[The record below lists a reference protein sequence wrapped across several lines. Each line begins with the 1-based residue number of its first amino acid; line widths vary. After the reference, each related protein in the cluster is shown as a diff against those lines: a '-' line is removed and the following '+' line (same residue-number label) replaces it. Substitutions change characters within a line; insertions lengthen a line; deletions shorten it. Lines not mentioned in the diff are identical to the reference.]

1 MEIDQKRNLQS
12 RYVADTILYIIYYN
26 VDISLTFSGTKVR
39 FIDVLEKWNN
49 FSDIPYTFMCVL

>member
-49 FSDIPYTFMCVL
+49 FSDIP